1 MLKAIRVLT
10 MCSLLFA
17 SGTVFSEELVKKD
30 SRTTVEETERA
41 FAETMAQR
49 DFEKFKTFISE
60 EAVFFSGTTPLRGRQ
75 QIADAWEGFFKDP
88 AAPFSWEPENVEVLD
103 SGTLAWSTGPVYDT
117 AGKQVAT
124 FNSVWQLDASKQWR
138 IIFDKGN
145 DVCNCP

>member
-1 MLKAIRVLT
+1 MLNAIRALT
-10 MCSLLFA
+10 MCSLLVV
-17 SGTVFSEELVKKD
+17 SGTVFSEEPVIKD

-41 FAETMAQR
+41 FADTMAQR

-60 EAVFFSGTTPLRGRQ
+60 EAVFFSGTTPLRGKQ
-75 QIADAWEGFFKDP
+75 QIADTWEGFFKEP
-88 AAPFSWEPENVEVLD
+88 LAPFSWETEHVEVLD
-103 SGTLAWSTGPVYDT
+103 SGTLAWSTGPVYD
-117 AGKQVAT
+117 ADGKQVAT

>member
-1 MLKAIRVLT
+1 MLNAIRALT
-10 MCSLLFA
+10 MCSLLVV
-17 SGTVFSEELVKKD
+17 SGTVFSEEPVIKD

-41 FAETMAQR
+41 FADTMAQR

-60 EAVFFSGTTPLRGRQ
+60 EAVFFSGTTPLRGKQ
-75 QIADAWEGFFKDP
+75 QIADTWEGFFKEP
-88 AAPFSWEPENVEVLD
+88 LAPFSWEPEHVEVLD
-103 SGTLAWSTGPVYDT
+103 SGTLAWSTGPVYD
-117 AGKQVAT
+117 ADGKQVAT

>member
-1 MLKAIRVLT
+1 MLNAIRALT
-10 MCSLLFA
+10 MCSLLVV
-17 SGTVFSEELVKKD
+17 SGTVFSEEPVIKD

-41 FAETMAQR
+41 FADTMAQR

-60 EAVFFSGTTPLRGRQ
+60 EAVFFSGTTPLRGKQ
-75 QIADAWEGFFKDP
+75 QIADTWEGFFKEP
-88 AAPFSWEPENVEVLD
+88 LAPFSWEPEHVEVLD